1 MFHILKRLNQS
12 WLFDALGVVIVLIAA
27 YFSGYLFSNL
37 QQVPLFRLHAWARYI
52 PFGMISVIS
61 SSFSILSTRLTA
73 RLNKFGNILGTFN
86 TVLSGIIDFLLG
98 NNGAILTY
106 PVSFIINAA
115 AVRGWHYYGDN
126 QVNRVNDFKKWLPL
140 IILMAILLSVTLN
153 YLAFQNTGP
162 LFWLASAV
170 FSLSLIPNLL
180 NVFKIEDQWLFW
192 IVYNFVQLA
201 KAVTQGNFANVGKYL
216 YYIVNSAVAYPIWRA
231 KRRFVKKTI

>member
-98 NNGAILTY
+98 NNEIGRA
-106 PVSFIINAA
+106 SC
-115 AVRGWHYYGDN
+115 RE
-126 QVNRVNDFKKWLPL
+126 RV
-140 IILMAILLSVTLN
+140 
-153 YLAFQNTGP
+153 
-162 LFWLASAV
+162 
-170 FSLSLIPNLL
+170 
-180 NVFKIEDQWLFW
+180 
-192 IVYNFVQLA
+192 
-201 KAVTQGNFANVGKYL
+201 
-216 YYIVNSAVAYPIWRA
+216 
-231 KRRFVKKTI
+231 